1 MFLRTTARTSRVA
14 EHRLGRWSLSGFVL
28 VRSMSCLQSKSSVS
42 PSSSSAARAA
52 GACAPPRSTA
62 CRSRSPGASA
72 SPCSG
77 ATARAS
83 RPSCA
88 SCRRCCSTTGAAR
101 GVFGH
106 DVVRDERKV
115 RGLVNR
121 VSVEAAFFKRLSA
134 AENLSYAARFYGL
147 TPAYTRRRIPEI
159 LAAVG
164 FPARRATAPME
175 DLSRGMQ
182 QKVALAR
189 ALHDLADAAAARRAD
204 DRPRPARQ
212 ARGAGLHRRDAPH
225 ARHHHAAVHAR
236 HGRGRGA
243 GRPRRDP
250 RRADGCWRS
259 TRRPG

>member
-1 MFLRTTARTSRVA
+1 MPAVEVIGLTKQFVRRQGRRRVRVTALDGVSFTIARGECVA
-14 EHRLGRWSLSGFVL
+14 VLGCNGSGKSTL
-28 VRSMSCLQSKSSVS
+28 VRVLSTLLLHDGG
-42 PSSSSAARAA
+42 SAR
-52 GACAPPRSTA
+52 
-62 CRSRSPGASA
+62 
-72 SPCSG
+72 
-77 ATARAS
+77 
-83 RPSCA
+83 
-88 SCRRCCSTTGAAR
+88 
-101 GVFGH
+101 VFGH

-115 RGLVNR
+115 RRLVNR

-164 FPARRATAPME
+164 FPVAP
-175 DLSRGMQ
+175 RGG
-182 QKVALAR
+182 ADGGPLAR
-189 ALHDLADAAAARRAD
+189 HAAEGRAGARAADLADAAAARRAD
-204 DRPRPARQ
+204 DRPRPAGQ

-250 RRADGCWRS
+250 RRRAAAGARHAP
-259 TRRPG
+259 PG